1 MAVSISLMSLFESNN
16 DQLQAKLDGLT
27 LPKDSQKIQ
36 AVVTEYLDSL
46 FDSDGD
52 FRQNLTQSEDYILQA
67 ALSLLNAQKEINKSL
82 ITEIPKARPITNSQD
97 NEAEPLPNQT
107 QAHDW
112 NSKTKYLLRSEIR
125 SSDALVGVSSGAIIG
140 KAVLGGWGA
149 VFGAIAG
156 TAIMIYLSNRG
167 SSNGNLFNGPQTSVP
182 SILLSNDV
190 PIDVNQFMS
199 ITANICSS
207 VDNLIASFRAQI
219 NRVVDKYERQE
230 KPTIEKQYKVLLEGI
245 QSLVGYERTHQ
256 DDEKYVKK
264 VQGRIED
271 LAELLEN
278 YGLTV
283 IDYSED
289 KDQWFDK
296 VSSPNTL
303 KIKMVYP
310 AIVKAERL
318 LVLKGKVFVPEA

>member
-1 MAVSISLMSLFESNN
+1 MAVSISLMSLFDSNK
-16 DQLQAKLDGLT
+16 DQLQTSLKGLT
-27 LPKDSQKIQ
+27 LPKDSHKIQ

-67 ALSLLNAQKEINKSL
+67 ALSLLNAQKEISKSL
-82 ITEIPKARPITNSQD
+82 LVETTKARPITNYQDKEDEPISDQSQTY
-97 NEAEPLPNQT
+97 N
-107 QAHDW
+107 W
-112 NSKTKYLLRSEIR
+112 NSKATNLLRNEVR

-140 KAVLGGWGA
+140 KAVFGGWGA

-167 SSNGNLFNGPQTSVP
+167 PASGNLSNGQKTST
-182 SILLSNDV
+182 SSLLLSNDV

-230 KPTIEKQYKVLLEGI
+230 KPTIEKHYKALLEGI

-256 DDEKYVKK
+256 EDEKYVKK
-264 VQGRIED
+264 IQGRIED

-283 IDYSED
+283 VDYSED

-296 VSSPNTL
+296 VPSPNTQ

-310 AIVKAERL
+310 AIVKDEQS
-318 LVLKGKVFVPEA
+318 LVLKGKVFVPEV